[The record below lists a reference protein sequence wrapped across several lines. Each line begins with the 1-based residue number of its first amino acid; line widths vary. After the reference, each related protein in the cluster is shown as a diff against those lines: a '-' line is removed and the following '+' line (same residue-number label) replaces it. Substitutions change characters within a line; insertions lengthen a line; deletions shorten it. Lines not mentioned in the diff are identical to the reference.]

1 MKLLRDIPVDKAEKR
16 LRMRAADSFWR
27 VFARLINESLLF
39 EQRCSCG
46 WCPGDYHFW
55 QFAWTDGNVARQSQH
70 NTVNIS
76 VNTSY
81 VELCTKQ
88 IFQRLYTL

>member
-46 WCPGDYHFW
+46 
-55 QFAWTDGNVARQSQH
+55 
-70 NTVNIS
+70 
-76 VNTSY
+76 
-81 VELCTKQ
+81 
-88 IFQRLYTL
+88 